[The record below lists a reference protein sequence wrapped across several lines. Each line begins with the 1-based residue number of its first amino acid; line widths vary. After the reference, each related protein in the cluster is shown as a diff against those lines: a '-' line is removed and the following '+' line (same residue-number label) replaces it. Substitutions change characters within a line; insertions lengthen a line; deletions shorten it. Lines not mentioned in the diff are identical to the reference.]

1 MSMPAMK
8 TEAAVTALPA
18 TAAPVVTMTPKRAPR
33 SEKYAKMAKEAA
45 VRVMPPLIVVALLLL
60 IWELICRRAG
70 STLPP
75 PSRVFKDTRELIL
88 DPFFDHGGI
97 DKGLFW
103 HLSASLQRVAYGYSL
118 AAIAGIALGTLVG
131 QSVWAM
137 RGLDPLFQVLR
148 TIPPLAWLPLSL
160 AAFRDGQPSAIFVIF
175 ITSIWPII
183 INTAVGIRNIPQDY
197 RNVAAVVQLN
207 PLEFFSKIM
216 IPAAAPYIFT
226 GLRIGIGLSWLAIVA
241 AEMLIGGVGI
251 GFFIWDA
258 WNSSH
263 ISEIIL
269 ALFYVGIIGFV
280 LDRLIAALGKFVTRG
295 TAAELKGNVMQAY
308 LKLDHID
315 KILYPRQR
323 HDRSAEGHQPD
334 DREGRIRLDHRPFR
348 LRQVHAA
355 QHRRR
360 PHRHDQW
367 RRAAGKPR
375 GQFAG
380 AGSRGGVPEPQP
392 AAVAHGLRKRQ
403 ARRRQGVF
411 LHQDPGRAR
420 RLGDAQSQSRAD
432 GARQGQASQPKSPAA

>member
-1 MSMPAMK
+1 MTENNAMNMSAIK
-8 TEAAVTALPA
+8 TEPA
-18 TAAPVVTMTPKRAPR
+18 TALATMPASVVTLSPR
-33 SEKYAKMAKEAA
+33 REPGKDKYLRMLRETA
-45 VRVMPPLIVVALLLL
+45 VRVVPPLIVVALMLLF
-60 IWELICRRAG
+60 WELDCRRAG

-75 PSRVFKDTRELIL
+75 PSRVYKETKELIF

-103 HLSASLQRVAYGYSL
+103 HLSASLQRVALGYSL
-118 AAIAGIALGTLVG
+118 AAIIGIALGTLVG
-131 QSVWAM
+131 QSMWAM
-137 RGLDPLFQVLR
+137 RGLDPIFQVLR

-207 PLEFFSKIM
+207 PLEFFAKIM

-280 LDRLIAALGKFVTRG
+280 LDRMIAGLAQLVTHG
-295 TAAELKGNVMQAY
+295 T
-308 LKLDHID
+308 
-315 KILYPRQR
+315 
-323 HDRSAEGHQPD
+323 SAN
-334 DREGRIRLDHRPFR
+334 
-348 LRQVHAA
+348 
-355 QHRRR
+355 
-360 PHRHDQW
+360 
-367 RRAAGKPR
+367 
-375 GQFAG
+375 
-380 AGSRGGVPEPQP
+380 
-392 AAVAHGLRKRQ
+392 
-403 ARRRQGVF
+403 
-411 LHQDPGRAR
+411 
-420 RLGDAQSQSRAD
+420 
-432 GARQGQASQPKSPAA
+432 

>member
-1 MSMPAMK
+1 MNMPAK
-8 TEAAVTALPA
+8 KVEPAAVLTSAPAAVVRLMPRRLPVA
-18 TAAPVVTMTPKRAPR
+18 ETYIKAARQT
-33 SEKYAKMAKEAA
+33 A
-45 VRVMPPLIVVALLLL
+45 VRVVPPLIVLAFLLLF
-60 IWELICRRAG
+60 WELACRRTG

-75 PSRVFKDTRELIL
+75 PSRVFKETRELIF
-88 DPFFDHGGI
+88 DPFFDRGGI

-103 HLSASLQRVAYGYSL
+103 HLSASLQRVALGYSL
-118 AAIAGIALGTLVG
+118 AAIAGVALGTLVG

-148 TIPPLAWLPLSL
+148 TIPPLAWLPLAL

-280 LDRLIAALGKFVTRG
+280 LDRVIAGLGKVVTHG
-295 TAAELKGNVMQAY
+295 TSV
-308 LKLDHID
+308 
-315 KILYPRQR
+315 
-323 HDRSAEGHQPD
+323 S
-334 DREGRIRLDHRPFR
+334 
-348 LRQVHAA
+348 
-355 QHRRR
+355 
-360 PHRHDQW
+360 
-367 RRAAGKPR
+367 
-375 GQFAG
+375 
-380 AGSRGGVPEPQP
+380 
-392 AAVAHGLRKRQ
+392 
-403 ARRRQGVF
+403 
-411 LHQDPGRAR
+411 
-420 RLGDAQSQSRAD
+420 
-432 GARQGQASQPKSPAA
+432 